1 MRVVYLHGFA
11 SSPQSSK
18 AQFFKRKLEELGIAV
33 EIPRLDG
40 GDFERL
46 TITGQLAVVDA
57 AVAGRPAVLFG
68 SSLGGYLAA
77 LYAARHEEVE
87 RLVLLA
93 PAFQFPSRWRRRY
106 SGEELARWKRDG
118 SVGVFH
124 YGEGQEMRLGYGLME
139 DSAGYE
145 EEPDVR
151 QPMLIFHGVKDEVVP
166 IGVSEQF
173 AAGRGNVELRRMDS
187 GHELTD
193 VLEEMWA
200 VVREELGW
208 QAETPALP

>member
-18 AQFFKRKLEELGIAV
+18 AQFFKRKLNAEGIDV

-40 GDFERL
+40 GDFEHL
-46 TITGQLAVVDA
+46 TITSQLAIVDQ
-57 AVAGRPAVLFG
+57 AVGGRPTVLFG

-77 LYAARHEEVE
+77 VYAARHPEIE

-93 PAFQFPSRWRRRY
+93 PGFQFPSRWPLRY
-106 SGEELARWKRDG
+106 SAEELARWKREG
-118 SVGVFH
+118 SAPVFH
-124 YGEGQEMRLGYGLME
+124 YGEKREMRLGYELME
-139 DSAGYE
+139 DSLRYE
-145 EEPDVR
+145 DEPDVR
-151 QPMLIFHGVKDEVVP
+151 QPTLIFHGTKDDVVLAEV
-166 IGVSEQF
+166 SQTF
-173 AAGRGNVELRRMDS
+173 AARHPNAELHLMDS

-200 VVREELGW
+200 VVLHAVVR
-208 QAETPALP
+208 

>member
-1 MRVVYLHGFA
+1 MRVIYLHGFA

-18 AQFFKRKLEELGIAV
+18 AQFFQRKLSEAGVDV

-46 TITGQLAVVDA
+46 SITGQLAVIDK

-77 LYAARHEEVE
+77 LFAARHPEIE

-93 PAFQFPSRWRRRY
+93 PGFQFPSLWRRRY
-106 SGEELARWKRDG
+106 SPEDLSRWKRDG
-118 SVGVFH
+118 STPVFH
-124 YGEGQEMRLGYGLME
+124 YGANREMRLGYQLME
-139 DSAGYE
+139 DSAKYE
-145 EEPDVR
+145 DEPDAR
-151 QPMLIFHGVKDEVVP
+151 QPTLIFHGIQDDVVP
-166 IGVSEQF
+166 IAVSQDF
-173 AAGRGNVELRRMDS
+173 VATHPNAELHLMNS

-193 VLEEMWA
+193 VVDAMWSIVQDWLA
-200 VVREELGW
+200 LGNS
-208 QAETPALP
+208 

>member
-18 AQFFKRKLEELGIAV
+18 AQFFKQRLIAEGV
-33 EIPRLDG
+33 DVAIPRLDG
-40 GDFERL
+40 GDFEHL
-46 TITGQLAVVDA
+46 TVSSQLAIVEA
-57 AVAGRPAVLFG
+57 ALDGRPAVLFG

-77 LYAARHEEVE
+77 LYAARHAEVE

-93 PAFQFPSRWRRRY
+93 PAFQFPSRWRQRY
-106 SGEELARWKRDG
+106 SAAELEGWRREG
-118 SVGVFH
+118 SVPVFH
-124 YGEGQEMRLGYGLME
+124 YGEKRELRLGYGLIE

-151 QPMLIFHGVKDEVVP
+151 QPTLIFHGTRDDVVP
-166 IGVSEQF
+166 ASVSEQF
-173 AAGRGNVELRRMDS
+173 AAARPHVELHRLNS

-200 VVREELGW
+200 VTRKWLVG
-208 QAETPALP
+208 